1 MDDHFCDVFLDSIA
15 SALSDYIKSSDN
27 AYLVAWDFWK
37 ALTKPLSSLGR
48 SNFLGVLA
56 ALTPWLEALATPDDL
71 AAIAQSIVDV
81 SRCWP

>member
-1 MDDHFCDVFLDSIA
+1 LFGETLTALAARGRSDF
-15 SALSDYIKSSDN
+15 LSD
-27 AYLVAWDFWK
+27 
-37 ALTKPLSSLGR
+37 
-48 SNFLGVLA
+48 LA